1 MCVSGMHVPRFLS
14 SEDEQIK
21 ENRPKGKELLLKQ
34 EKKVKRMIMDKQP
47 EQLKLPFGLWTRS
60 NVAELIYEPY
70 GIRRLNIS
78 EQTLPVVSD
87 ETLPP
92 VSEQS
97 KRPTNTVLADSYRT
111 PKSWLTPGNAEAGV
125 PGYG

>member
-1 MCVSGMHVPRFLS
+1 MHVPRFHS

-47 EQLKLPFGLWTRS
+47 EQLKLPFGLWTRA

-70 GIRRLNIS
+70 GIRRSLTPIGRNLK
-78 EQTLPVVSD
+78 EWGF
-87 ETLPP
+87 
-92 VSEQS
+92 
-97 KRPTNTVLADSYRT
+97 T
-111 PKSWLTPGNAEAGV
+111 PKNRLTRARQV
-125 PGYG
+125 PSSY